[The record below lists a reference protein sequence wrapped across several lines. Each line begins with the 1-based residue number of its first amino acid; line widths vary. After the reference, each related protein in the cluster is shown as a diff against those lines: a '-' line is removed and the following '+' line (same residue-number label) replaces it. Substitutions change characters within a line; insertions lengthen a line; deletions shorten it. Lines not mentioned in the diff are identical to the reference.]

1 MFIVIEIVTGKTI
14 YLQVETSDTIE
25 NVKAKFQDKEGIP
38 TDQQI
43 LTFERE
49 QLEDGKTLSDY
60 RIQETNTLHMT
71 FTVDGGIQVFVRTF
85 HGKTFSIDVQVSD
98 TIETIRNIQEKEGI
112 SCDQQ
117 ILYFL
122 GIELEHG
129 QTLSDYNIEQGSSI
143 LMVNK
148 LKLIVKC
155 QQSGKTIT
163 LESKASATI
172 VNIKAKISAE
182 TGFPP
187 DMQRLMFEGKQ
198 LVHGSTL
205 RDYNIRFGTVHMI
218 VLFKMKIIFPI
229 YVKTLTGKTINLEVA
244 NSDTIENVKTKI
256 KDKEGIPPDQQRLI
270 FAGRQLEDCWL
281 VSDYNIQ
288 SESTLHLVLRLS
300 GGGGMQ
306 MFVKTSNGKTITL
319 EVESS
324 DTIENVKIKIQDK
337 EGIPPDQQRLIFAG
351 RQLLDGLTLSD
362 CNIRTESTFH
372 LLLKLQGNKMQIY
385 AHLPDGRSCALVVES
400 LYTINDCKQLVN
412 KAEHNQFPIL
422 EQDII
427 FNGKIQRDDDN
438 LEDCG
443 IRNESTVHVVHKN
456 GSKKIRII
464 SSNQEH
470 LATINVHPDES
481 VLSLKAR
488 LSVRFPKNP
497 PCEQYLNLSIN
508 GSQMSETCDVS
519 HYNINDYT
527 PIILTVLIKVFVQ
540 SSSGRI
546 SSRFKIFP
554 SKRIEDLKLIIQKT
568 EEQHLE
574 PCRQQLFFCTND
586 RCELLEDGRT
596 IDSYNL
602 PDSSLIHL
610 CEFRTKPFNA
620 ELNCPL
626 WTPG

>member
-1 MFIVIEIVTGKTI
+1 MFIVIETVTGKTV
-14 YLQVETSDTIE
+14 YLQVEASDTTIK

-38 TDQQI
+38 TDQQR

-49 QLEDGKTLSDY
+49 QLEDDKTLSDY
-60 RIQETNTLHMT
+60 HIQEMNALHMT
-71 FTVDGGIQVFVRTF
+71 FAVNGGIQVFVRTV
-85 HGKTFSIDVQVSD
+85 HGKMLSLDVQASD
-98 TIETIRNIQEKEGI
+98 TFETIKRKIQEKEGFPY
-112 SCDQQ
+112 DQQ
-117 ILYFL
+117 ILDFS

-143 LMVNK
+143 LMVYK

-155 QQSGKTIT
+155 QKNGKTIT

-172 VNIKAKISAE
+172 VNIKAKILAE
-182 TGFPP
+182 TGIPP
-187 DMQRLMFEGKQ
+187 DQQRLMFEGEQ
-198 LVHGSTL
+198 LAGGGTL
-205 RDYNIRFGTVHMI
+205 NDYNIRFGTVHI
-218 VLFKMKIIFPI
+218 TVLFKHRMIKTMF
-229 YVKTLTGKTINLEVA
+229 VKTLTGKIVSLEVA
-244 NSDTIENVKTKI
+244 NSDTIDNVKT
-256 KDKEGIPPDQQRLI
+256 
-270 FAGRQLEDCWL
+270 
-281 VSDYNIQ
+281 
-288 SESTLHLVLRLS
+288 
-300 GGGGMQ
+300 
-306 MFVKTSNGKTITL
+306 
-319 EVESS
+319 
-324 DTIENVKIKIQDK
+324 KIQDK
-337 EGIPPDQQRLIFAG
+337 EGIPPDQQKLVFAGKKLEDGWMVSDYNIKSESTLQLVPRLCGGGGMQIFVKTLTGKTITLYAMFSDTIENLKPQILDKVGIPTDQQILKLGG
-351 RQLLDGLTLSD
+351 RQLLDGLSLIDNNVQNGSTL
-362 CNIRTESTFH
+362 H
-372 LLLKLQGNKMQIY
+372 LSLKLQGNKMQIY
-385 AHLPDGRSCALVVES
+385 AHLPEGRSCTLAVES

-412 KAEHNQFPIL
+412 KAEQNQFPIL

-427 FNGKIQRDDDN
+427 FNSKIQRDVDY

-456 GSKKIRII
+456 GSKKILII

-497 PCEQYLNLSIN
+497 PCEQRLSIN
-508 GSQMSETCDVS
+508 GCQMSELCLIS

-527 PIILTVLIKVFVQ
+527 PIILTVLIMVFVQ

-546 SSRFKIFP
+546 SSQFKIFP
-554 SKRIEDLKLIIQKT
+554 SKRIEDLKLNIQKT

-574 PCRQQLFFCTND
+574 PCRQQLFFCAND

-602 PDSSLIHL
+602 PDSSLIRL
-610 CEFRTKPFNA
+610 CEFICNA

-626 WTPG
+626 